1 MFVDPWG
8 LCSRELSLG
17 ERIGQRVQWQ
27 IETSGLGK
35 EPGKLIIFTPPTPT
49 ESQFIAAYT
58 GVVVGTITGNPKIG
72 VWVYYG
78 VNTGLNMTNEGSISD
93 PFSRTG
99 IEWINPP
106 PLY

>member
-72 VWVYYG
+72 VWVY
-78 VNTGLNMTNEGSISD
+78 
-93 PFSRTG
+93 
-99 IEWINPP
+99 
-106 PLY
+106 